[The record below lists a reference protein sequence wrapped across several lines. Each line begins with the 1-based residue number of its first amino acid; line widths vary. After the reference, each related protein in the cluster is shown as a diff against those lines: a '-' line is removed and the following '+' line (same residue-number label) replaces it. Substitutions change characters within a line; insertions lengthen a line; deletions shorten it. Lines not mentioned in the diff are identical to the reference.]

1 MSGQGAKTTPADIW
15 REYEQGRAFN
25 MALGL
30 YEQVEKNEYF
40 YTGDQWHGVNAPNLD
55 KPVINILARP
65 VKYFVSTIVSD
76 DIGVSV
82 TEFDDSEDTKPALDM
97 LGAQFDEIMEL
108 CEFKKKARELIR
120 DSAVDG
126 DGVMHYYFDPDAPG
140 RYGAGLP
147 AEDGQSGAFVGT
159 PGRIMAELVE
169 NTNLLFGNPQL
180 ADVQGQPYLLL
191 VFRRVVDE
199 VRRQAKEAG
208 RDAEAIQPDENQ
220 EKHGDAPETGKVTV
234 VRKYWKQEGENGRE
248 SVWFCEVTA
257 GAVVRPATD
266 TGYSRY
272 PVAYMPWEKVKHSFH
287 GQAAITPLI
296 ANQIFVNKLFAMSMQ
311 HVKMMAF
318 PKIVYNRSLLP
329 GGWNNRVG
337 EAIGVPGDPAT
348 AVAVNFRAQDMS
360 SQVLQM
366 IDTIINYTRE
376 TMGVSDAA
384 LGNVKPDNT
393 SAIVATQKATSM
405 PLELQKQAFYSFV
418 EDSVRIWLDMM
429 AVNYGVRMVH
439 VEQAGFRRSGPGGH
453 GVPDGYGEMQAQ
465 PATARAGG
473 LPPSYALREEAP
485 VRQPAVGMMSVQG
498 MAPMPDPV
506 GPTGPLGTMPGAGMM
521 PVQGIAP
528 TPDPVGPT
536 GPLGAMPGTAG
547 EAQTET
553 VAVPFDFSQLAGMN
567 LHLNVDIGAA
577 TYWSEL
583 MQVQTLDALFSHGI
597 LTDAETYLEN
607 MPRGYIP
614 QKASLIKAI
623 QEQKAAQAAQMQQQI
638 QQAAMMGA
646 QQGRSAAPAM

>member
-1 MSGQGAKTTPADIW
+1 MSERQKAKTEPAEIW
-15 REYEQGRAFN
+15 QEYEQGRAFN
-25 MALGL
+25 IALGL
-30 YEQVEKNEYF
+30 YEQVERNERF
-40 YTGDQWHGVNAPNLD
+40 YVGDQWHGVNAPNLD

-65 VKYFVSTIVSD
+65 VRYFVSTIVSD

-82 TEFDDSEDTKPALDM
+82 TEFDDSEETKPVLDM

-126 DGVMHYYFDPDAPG
+126 DGVMHFYFDPEAPG
-140 RYGAGLP
+140 RYGAGSP
-147 AEDGQSGAFVGT
+147 VDEGQSGVFAGT
-159 PGRIMAELVE
+159 PGRIEAELVE
-169 NTNLLFGNPQL
+169 NTNLLFGNPQM
-180 ADVQGQPYLLL
+180 ADVQGQPYILL
-191 VFRRVVDE
+191 VFRRMVKE
-199 VRRQAKEAG
+199 VQRQAQKAG
-208 RDAEAIQPDENQ
+208 QDPETIQPDENQ

-234 VRKYWKQEGENGRE
+234 VRKYWKQRDAGGRK

-318 PKIVYNRSLLP
+318 PKIIYNRNLLP
-329 GGWNNRVG
+329 RGWNNRVG
-337 EAIGVPGDPAT
+337 EAVGVPGDPGV
-348 AVAVNFRAQDMS
+348 AVATNFRAQDMS

-429 AVNYGVRMVH
+429 AVNYGVRQVH
-439 VEQAGFRRSGPGGH
+439 IELEV
-453 GVPDGYGEMQAQ
+453 Q
-465 PATARAGG
+465 PA
-473 LPPSYALREEAP
+473 
-485 VRQPAVGMMSVQG
+485 QG
-498 MAPMPDPV
+498 M
-506 GPTGPLGTMPGAGMM
+506 GALGMM
-521 PVQGIAP
+521 PG
-528 TPDPVGPT
+528 
-536 GPLGAMPGTAG
+536 MPGTEPMMGAAQ
-547 EAQTET
+547 EPQTET
-553 VAVPFDFSQLAGMN
+553 VAVPFDFSQLANMQ

-577 TYWSEL
+577 TYWNEL
-583 MQVQTLDALFSHGI
+583 MQVQTLDALFTHGI

-623 QEQKAAQAAQMQQQI
+623 QEQKAAQQAQI
-638 QQAAMMGA
+638 QQAALAGA
-646 QQGRSAAPAM
+646 AQGAGVVNAGPRLGTA